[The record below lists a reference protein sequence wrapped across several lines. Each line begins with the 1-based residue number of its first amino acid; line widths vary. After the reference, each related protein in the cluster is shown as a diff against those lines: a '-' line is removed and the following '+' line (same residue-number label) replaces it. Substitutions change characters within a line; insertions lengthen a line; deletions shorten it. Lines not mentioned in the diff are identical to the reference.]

1 MMQFD
6 DIFVFKKERFAVGI
20 ETDSNKYFLSI
31 PVSNGLVEYEEYYE
45 IDKAE
50 FEHFSRSLDPM
61 REIAARCRARKN
73 DDRLLQQPGKNRG
86 SPT

>member
-6 DIFVFKKERFAVGI
+6 DIFVFKKERFSIGI
-20 ETDSNKYFLSI
+20 ERDSKKYFLSI

-50 FEHFSRSLDPM
+50 FERFSHSLDPM
-61 REIAARCRARKN
+61 RETAALCRARKN
-73 DDRLLQQPGKNRG
+73 DARLLQQPGKNRG